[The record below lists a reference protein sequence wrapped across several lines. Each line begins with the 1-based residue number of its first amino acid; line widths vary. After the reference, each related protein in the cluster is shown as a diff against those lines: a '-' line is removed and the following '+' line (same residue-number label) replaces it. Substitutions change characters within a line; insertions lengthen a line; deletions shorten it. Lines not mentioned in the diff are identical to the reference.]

1 MYSVL
6 AYIPISS
13 IWSDME
19 SEAPTR
25 TMLATIMNVATA
37 MTHVL
42 IRFSFSDFVSVSI
55 ALEDDPLPG
64 LKPGRLCRVSFRRAV
79 VGLPVEADGMALV
92 AVIRV
97 SPTSTDATCEIGA
110 RCDDS
115 ISMLSS

>member
-1 MYSVL
+1 
-6 AYIPISS
+6 
-13 IWSDME
+13 ME

-42 IRFSFSDFVSVSI
+42 IRFSFIDLVSVSI
-55 ALEDDPLPG
+55 AFDEDDPLPA
-64 LKPGRLCRVSFRRAV
+64 LKPGRLRRVSFRRAV
-79 VGLPVEADGMALV
+79 VGRPAGEADGTALV
-92 AVIRV
+92 AAIRP
-97 SPTSTDATCEIGA
+97 SPTSTVATCEMGA